1 MELPSEL
8 AVFYYFLPVK
18 LRTTFLLLL
27 LTAGLAAYVLLHE
40 RRQPP
45 RDLAGFLLFDLQ
57 GDVLSDEAV
66 SLEVTPDEVGG
77 IDVKS
82 AAGDIAF
89 RRSEDGTWE
98 MARGVKDRAS
108 RETVRTLLD
117 FLTKAKILD
126 TLEIGEVK
134 SGRVKES
141 ALGLDDSGAVEITYR
156 KPGGTRL
163 VALKV
168 GRTAPLG
175 KAMYIKFN
183 EVKTRDDIYIVN
195 PDLREFLT
203 QPPDQFRDRAVAKY
217 PAERIRKFTVK
228 RGEGEIEIS
237 RSSTTEA
244 DGAEWVISRPLQ
256 NARAD
261 QAVVKDFLNMVTSA
275 KITGFSAATGSS
287 AALPAGQMLAE
298 VTLWPDGAYD
308 RKGISLT
315 FFPDPDPTSHEALCR
330 DRERKVEFKV
340 DRELVD
346 SISLAESP
354 NTFRETRLGNIDPAR
369 VATLEVE
376 VSNGD
381 SVGLYRVGERWA
393 VRKKGTGE
401 FQVASGEA
409 VEKVIKALNEAEIL
423 EFSKDSLTDK
433 AEFGLDQPGVVLTF
447 ATGKH
452 ASLKN
457 LSPLTTDNSRILRFG
472 IMPGGKV
479 YANFAGEPFVY
490 QVRPEVPGLVP
501 RQLIRWRTL
510 QLPGFERINLRS
522 LRQTLGAAPPIE
534 LRGAANSFSWV
545 AERAG
550 QDVSSMLDH
559 QTAETIAAKLGSLQ
573 ATTWQGESEA
583 SLKAL
588 AVAPVVIEAAYETP
602 GDTAGTPKVQQVR
615 VEFAPMS
622 PSERAPLYY
631 GRHSAVP
638 GVFLID
644 AQTAREFGAP
654 LVKAIP

>member
-1 MELPSEL
+1 M
-8 AVFYYFLPVK
+8 K
-18 LRTTFLLLL
+18 LRTTFLLLV
-27 LTAGLAAYVLLHE
+27 LTVGLVAYVLLHE

-45 RDLAGFLLFDLQ
+45 RDLAGFLLFDLE

-66 SLEVTPDEVGG
+66 SLEITPDEVGG
-77 IDVKS
+77 IDLKS

-98 MARGVKDRAS
+98 MARGIKDRAS

-117 FLTKAKILD
+117 FITKARILD
-126 TLEIGEVK
+126 TLDRAEVK

-141 ALGLDDSGAVEITYR
+141 ALGLDGSSAVEITYR
-156 KPGGTRL
+156 KPGGARL
-163 VALKV
+163 VGLKL

-175 KAMYIKFN
+175 KAMYAKFDD
-183 EVKTRDDIYIVN
+183 VKSRNDIYIVN

-203 QPPDQFRDRAVAKY
+203 QPPDQFRDRSIAKY
-217 PAERIRKFTVK
+217 PSTRIRKFSIK

-237 RSSTTEA
+237 RESTNEA
-244 DGAEWVISRPLQ
+244 DGAEWVISRPLL

-261 QAVVKDFLNMVTSA
+261 QAVVKDFLNMITGA
-275 KITGFSAATGSS
+275 RLTGFSATTGTS

-315 FFPDPDPTSHEALCR
+315 FFPDADPASKEALCR
-330 DRERKVEFKV
+330 DRERKAEFKV
-340 DRELVD
+340 DKELVD
-346 SISLAESP
+346 SIGLAESP
-354 NTFRETRLGNIDPAR
+354 NTFRDRRLGNIDPAK

-376 VSNGD
+376 VANGE

-393 VRKKGTGE
+393 VRKKGTEE
-401 FQVASGEA
+401 FQMASGDA
-409 VEKVIKALNEAEIL
+409 VEKLIKSLNEAEIL
-423 EFSKDSLTDK
+423 EYSEDSLTNK

-452 ASLKN
+452 ATLKK

-472 IMPGGKV
+472 IMPNGKV
-479 YANFAGEPFVY
+479 FANFAGEPFVY
-490 QVRPEVPGLVP
+490 QVGPELAGLVP

-510 QLPGFERINLRS
+510 QLPGFERINLRA
-522 LRQTLGAAPPIE
+522 LRQTLGGAPAVD
-534 LRGAANSFSWV
+534 LKGAANSFTWK
-545 AERAG
+545 AERSG
-550 QDVSSMLDH
+550 QDVSAMLDA
-559 QTAETIAAKLGSLQ
+559 QTAEAIAAKLGSLQ
-573 ATTWQGESEA
+573 ATSWQGESDA

-588 AVAPVVIEAAYETP
+588 AVAPIVIEAAYETA
-602 GDTAGTPKVQQVR
+602 GDTPAMPKLQQVR

-622 PSERAPLYY
+622 ASERAPLYY

-638 GVFLID
+638 GVFLIN
-644 AQTAREFGAP
+644 AQTARDFGSP
-654 LVKAIP
+654 LLKAVP